1 MLSWNLWGKAFR
13 VRKSQNTWKEER
25 MDGSKC
31 LLVLNQ
37 LHGRL
42 ASNSTTVV
50 IMKDIGKTLLASLV
64 VLGLITVRNTM
75 ANSKSEDTGTKQ
87 AEITWASSPFSD
99 PQDLV
104 HPRLKRAPGGL
115 IYWSKKL
122 LCKTRH
128 ENEETILESMKN
140 YRQ

>member
-31 LLVLNQ
+31 LLVCKRSLELLNNAFHD
-37 LHGRL
+37 L
-42 ASNSTTVV
+42 